1 MFSFPYFCY
10 YCIVSV
16 LSRIVWVIRKCQNFF
31 QWFIDLAVET
41 HMYPTYILVCLF
53 GNLSNSRGTNHL
65 LYFCGI
71 IPDRKKNHFF
81 YYSVTTTISF
91 LSYFILQSFHFQIGE
106 NALFVAASEQPLKRS
121 IHQQFL
127 SRSFPL
133 CLLKFDL
140 LIYQTNQPL

>member
-71 IPDRKKNHFF
+71 IPDRKKKSFF
-81 YYSVTTTISF
+81 LLQCHYYYLIFIIFYSAELSLSDWRKCSFCCCFWAAIEEIHPSAILVSF
-91 LSYFILQSFHFQIGE
+91 LPSVSFK
-106 NALFVAASEQPLKRS
+106 VWPLD
-121 IHQQFL
+121 L
-127 SRSFPL
+127 S
-133 CLLKFDL
+133 
-140 LIYQTNQPL
+140 N